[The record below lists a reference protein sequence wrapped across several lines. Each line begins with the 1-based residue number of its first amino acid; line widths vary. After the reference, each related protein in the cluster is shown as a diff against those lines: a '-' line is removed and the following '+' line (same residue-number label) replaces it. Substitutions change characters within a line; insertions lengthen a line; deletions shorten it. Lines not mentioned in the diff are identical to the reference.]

1 MNEVSKIN
9 QYPIGGKSFDGQWYD
24 VYNTT
29 ITNDENYS
37 AGQVKTYNISSFLP
51 DNINDYEVYFSGF
64 VRTSTISGQGAD
76 LRIKSSYNSSD
87 FYNVICAI
95 NTRTNSSRTIAG
107 GISLPISKDNQTIII
122 ENAGN
127 ASQITLHV
135 EAFRRLGT
143 NE

>member
-24 VYNTT
+24 VYNTN
-29 ITNDENYS
+29 ITQSENYS
-37 AGQVKTYNISSFLP
+37 ARQIKSYDISSFLP
-51 DNINDYEVYFSGF
+51 DNTNDYEVYISGF
-64 VRTSTISGQGAD
+64 IRTSTVSGQDGD

-87 FYNVICAI
+87 FYNVLCAI
-95 NTRTNSSRTIAG
+95 NTRTNSFRTNAG
-107 GISLPISKDNQTIII
+107 GISIPISKDNQTITI

-127 ASQITLHV
+127 ASQITLHI
-135 EAFRRLGT
+135 EAYRRLGT